1 NLILAAVYL
10 VPGVLYQ
17 KLLLPKIH
25 RWANKDKL
33 KLEGLYF
40 KGNVSMLLVGGAVA
54 VVLYYISP
62 FLIPVLFGHEYL
74 PSVSLLSI
82 LCISI
87 PLRFLSSN
95 LGAVLVVK
103 ENMRNKVL
111 AMGGVACI
119 FVVMTI
125 ILVPVY

>member
-1 NLILAAVYL
+1 
-10 VPGVLYQ
+10 
-17 KLLLPKIH
+17 
-25 RWANKDKL
+25 
-33 KLEGLYF
+33 
-40 KGNVSMLLVGGAVA
+40 NVSMLLVGGAVA

-125 ILVPVY
+125 ILVPVYSVYGIVFSVIVCELLLVVLYYIMASKFMRGL